1 MANFRQ
7 EVSDDVQRLGK
18 SFGSFIED
26 VGKAVAETQKKLDV
40 NSAEITKDLAATE
53 IEVPSVIEQVLDD
66 DGTPSSAGNAVNVV
80 RQKMSLIQFIVPTFY
95 QWRHVQL
102 NLRFDVEEIG
112 SIKDFKIRTKSKTHS
127 FLGIPIA
134 GGTTKTTEGTL
145 AAEDT
150 DKADGSVDARLE
162 PRPDITPP
170 SPFLFR
176 TGPTINFIPG
186 TNIPHATDPAKTI
199 GADLTIKVYKAD
211 GTLNTSQPIKVSV
224 NQGRYEAPGGLTTD
238 GTTAEVLIKVYKPNP
253 DATESQVVTVNVV
266 LGIISTRIDVTI

>member
-1 MANFRQ
+1 MADFRQ

-26 VGKAVAETQKKLDV
+26 VGKAVAETQKSLDV
-40 NSAEITKDLAATE
+40 NSANITKELAMTE

-66 DGTPSSAGNAVNVV
+66 DGTPSSSGNAVNVV

-102 NLRFDVEEIG
+102 NLNFDVEEIG
-112 SIKDFKIRTKSKTHS
+112 AIKDFKIKTRSKSHS
-127 FLGIPIA
+127 FLGIPIL
-134 GGTTKTTEGTL
+134 GRSTRTGEGTMS
-145 AAEDT
+145 ATDT
-150 DKADGSVDARLE
+150 DQADGSVDARLE

-170 SPFLFR
+170 TPFLFR

-186 TNIPHATDPAKTI
+186 ANVPHPSDPAKTI

-211 GTLNTSQPIKVSV
+211 GSLNTGQPIKVSV
-224 NQGRYEAPGGLTTD
+224 NQGRYEAPNGLTTD
-238 GTTAEVLIKVYKPNP
+238 GTTAEVLIKVFKPNP
-253 DATESQVVTVNVV
+253 DAPETQVVTVNVV